1 MDDAEDD
8 ASARSSATRP
18 RSPATVA
25 SNGSRSDRPENGHA
39 RRDRGRTGGL
49 SDRVGSFYFVAP
61 EVLRGGHDARCD
73 LWSMG
78 VIVYVLLS
86 GCPPFAGR
94 TDREILSRVAR
105 APLQFPARL
114 WRGASHEARL
124 FVARLLER
132 DVEKRLTAEQALRE
146 PWLRVEH
153 ARPSARLC
161 SETRHAARA
170 FAKLDG
176 LGKLVAH
183 VVAARAPADRLEDCR
198 RGFAALDR
206 DGDGAL
212 GLSEFFLALGGEA
225 GGCGVEEAAA
235 LFDAADASGVGRPL
249 SFRAFAALHVGG
261 GTLAPSERSLEDAFD
276 VLDADGASAVSGD
289 DVRAA
294 LGVDRCVGA
303 DERDAGAAL
312 EAHARAARA
321 RAAGRGLGGVDVD
334 DGDDADALDFPRF
347 LLACEPLF
355 LGGGEAPGF

>member
-1 MDDAEDD
+1 
-8 ASARSSATRP
+8 
-18 RSPATVA
+18 
-25 SNGSRSDRPENGHA
+25 
-39 RRDRGRTGGL
+39 
-49 SDRVGSFYFVAP
+49 
-61 EVLRGGHDARCD
+61 
-73 LWSMG
+73 MG

-312 EAHARAARA
+312 EAHARALARA
-321 RAAGRGLGGVDVD
+321 PPAAASAASTSTTATTPTRSTSRASSSRASRSSW
-334 DGDDADALDFPRF
+334 AAARRPAF
-347 LLACEPLF
+347 EPQLRPPSPTHPWSGPQVRTIVHT
-355 LGGGEAPGF
+355 L